1 MARFALKALVKP
13 VGPPQAFLMI
23 IIGKK
28 RNLLIKLSG
37 IEPINMSE

>member
-13 VGPPQAFLMI
+13 VGPQQAFLMM

-28 RNLLIKLSG
+28 RNLLIKLSE
-37 IEPINMSE
+37 IEPINISE